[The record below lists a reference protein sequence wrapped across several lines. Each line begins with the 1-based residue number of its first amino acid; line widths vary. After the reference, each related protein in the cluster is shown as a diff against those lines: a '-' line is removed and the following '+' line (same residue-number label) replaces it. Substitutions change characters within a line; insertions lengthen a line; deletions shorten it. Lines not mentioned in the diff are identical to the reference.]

1 MREPVILSID
11 QGTTNSKALLV
22 RADGS
27 ILASRSRPMR
37 VDHPRAGW
45 AEQSAAAIWDAVVAL
60 IDELVAAA
68 PDVAVAAVA
77 IANQRETIVLWDAA
91 TGRPVAP
98 AVTWQ
103 CRRST
108 ERCAALAAAGHGDLI
123 AARSGLGLDPLFS
136 AGKIAWLLD
145 SVPDARVRAE
155 RGELRC
161 GTVDSWLLANL
172 TAGAVHATEH
182 GNASRTQLLN
192 LDTGEWDAD
201 LARLFDVPLA
211 ILPRILSS
219 DAAFG
224 TVAAGVTAL
233 PGGTPIR
240 AMMGDSHAALF
251 AHRITAPGRVKATIG
266 TGSSLMT
273 ATPVRVASTHG
284 LSSTIAWSRDGC
296 VQHALEGNITVS
308 GHAAAFATALL
319 GLTDE
324 DALTRLAASV
334 EDSGGVVFV
343 PAMAGLGA
351 PHWSAD
357 ARGTITGMTLATGPA
372 QVARATIEAI
382 ALQIGDVLAAMEA
395 DLSLRFDALSVDGG
409 AARSDL
415 LLWCLA
421 DLTDRPVARP
431 HIAEASALG
440 SARLAAEAL
449 GMPAW
454 PEAQQPDRFA
464 PTLPA
469 DRREAIR
476 EAWRRAIAM
485 TIPATR

>member
-1 MREPVILSID
+1 MRESVILSID

-68 PDVAVAAVA
+68 PDVTVAALA

-145 SVPDARVRAE
+145 SVPDARARAE

-284 LSSTIAWSRDGC
+284 LSSTIAWSRDDS

-440 SARLAAEAL
+440 AARLAAEAL